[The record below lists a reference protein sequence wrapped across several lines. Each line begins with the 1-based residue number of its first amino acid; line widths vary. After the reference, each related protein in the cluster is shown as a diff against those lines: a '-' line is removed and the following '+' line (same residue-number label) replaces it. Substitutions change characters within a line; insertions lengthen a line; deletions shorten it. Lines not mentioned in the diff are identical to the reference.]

1 MKCLILI
8 LTIILSTSVGAQEY
22 GRRVMDASA
31 YMAELKASSEQV
43 TAIEADFEMHKR
55 VVMMKDVN
63 VSKGRFSYDKSRQCM
78 VLDYMQPKDNKV
90 IVEGDNFT
98 ITMNGKTS
106 TMTSR
111 DNPAMSQLGAMI
123 TACMTGNFVVLCE
136 RSETLYYTD
145 DKLFTMV
152 IKPLNKRV
160 QRYMSEIVL
169 RFETADR
176 TMSVMRITEK
186 SGDYTEYIFSNKQ
199 IK

>member
-1 MKCLILI
+1 
-8 LTIILSTSVGAQEY
+8 
-22 GRRVMDASA
+22 
-31 YMAELKASSEQV
+31 
-43 TAIEADFEMHKR
+43 
-55 VVMMKDVN
+55 
-63 VSKGRFSYDKSRQCM
+63 
-78 VLDYMQPKDNKV
+78 
-90 IVEGDNFT
+90 
-98 ITMNGKTS
+98 
-106 TMTSR
+106 MTSR